1 MTNDSGTL
9 ESLAQ
14 TEQSGM
20 AETGNAEQ
28 LALEVLYSVL
38 DELNEELP
46 EDGQLARDPATI
58 LYGKGSALDS
68 IDLVRLA
75 VLYEQR
81 IADVS
86 ERNISI
92 LDDKAMSEENSP
104 FRTVRTLADFVTRAL
119 TEE

>member
-28 LALEVLYSVL
+28 LALEALYSVL

-46 EDGQLARDPATI
+46 EDGQQARDPATI

-75 VLYEQR
+75 VLYEQK

-86 ERNISI
+86 DRNISI